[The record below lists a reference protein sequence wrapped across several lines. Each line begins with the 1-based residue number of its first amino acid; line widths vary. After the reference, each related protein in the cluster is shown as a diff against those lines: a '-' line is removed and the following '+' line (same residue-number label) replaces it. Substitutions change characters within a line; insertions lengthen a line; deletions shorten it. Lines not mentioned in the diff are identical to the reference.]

1 MKKFITPAL
10 LLALLL
16 NLGYA
21 LPAHA
26 LPTTGPGNR
35 IHGIDISRW
44 QHPNGEAINFT
55 KMYRSGLRFVW
66 IKGADSHDP
75 ADATAYKYLQLD
87 RPAAQKAGLYTGIY
101 YYAYLPDSTKSDF
114 VIADAKAQ
122 AQKAIWRLSSVGGY
136 TTRDLPIALD
146 IENNCVRP
154 SPNGNC
160 AKYTSREL
168 VTLWAQTWLDTV
180 ASKTTKK
187 PIVYSYAAFLQNAML
202 RTTSLT
208 KYPLWI
214 AAYSK
219 TPATSS
225 PGTKIVGCF
234 AHSWSK
240 ANCSAQWQFWQYTSC
255 GIGAKYGV
263 PSDRVDLNVYSG
275 SDRAFYALTTGTWEP
290 DLTDLLPVNE
300 STTIQL
306 VSSEIST
313 TNKPATF
320 VVDVFRPDGTPVVTG
335 DISFVVTDSSTVG
348 AIQKTIRS
356 ATGRWSLNIT
366 SLKAGFYQGFV
377 EFADPT
383 GTHASSSLPV
393 QFAVAQGPTPT
404 PSPTPSPTPTPSPKP
419 SPTKKPKPVDACAGQ
434 IRN

>member
-1 MKKFITPAL
+1 MKKTLISVLFL
-10 LLALLL
+10 SLVL
-16 NLGYA
+16 NVSSA
-21 LPAHA
+21 LPAGA

-35 IHGIDISRW
+35 IHGVDISRW
-44 QHPNGEAINFT
+44 QHPSGKPINFT
-55 KMYRSGLRFVW
+55 KMYRAGVRFIW

-75 ADATAYKYLQLD
+75 ADATAFKYLKLD
-87 RPAAQKAGLYTGIY
+87 RPAAQAAGLYTGIY
-101 YYAYLPDSTKSDF
+101 YYAYLPDSTKPDF

-136 TTRDLPIALD
+136 TVRDLPIALD

-154 SPNGNC
+154 AANGNC
-160 AKYTSREL
+160 AKYTTKQL
-168 VTLWAQTWLDTV
+168 VTLWTQTWLDTV
-180 ASKTTKK
+180 ASATSKK
-187 PIVYSYAAFLQNAML
+187 PFVYSYAAFLQNAML

-214 AAYSK
+214 AAYTK
-219 TPATSS
+219 TPAVTS
-225 PGTKIVGCF
+225 PGTKVVGCF
-234 AHSWSK
+234 AHAWSK

-275 SDRAFYALTTGTWEP
+275 SDATFYALTAGTWEP
-290 DLTDLLPVNE
+290 DLSDLLPVNE
-300 STTIQL
+300 TTTIQL
-306 VSSEIST
+306 VSSTMT
-313 TNKPATF
+313 TTDKPATF

-335 DISFVVTDSSTVG
+335 DVSLKVSDSSTVG

-356 ATGRWSLNIT
+356 ATGRWTLNIT
-366 SLKAGFYQGFV
+366 SLKAGLYQGLI

-383 GTHASSSLPV
+383 GTHATSDYPV
-393 QFAVAQGPTPT
+393 QFAIAQGPIPT
-404 PSPTPSPTPTPSPKP
+404 PSPSPKPSP
-419 SPTKKPKPVDACAGQ
+419 SPTKKPKPIDTCAGQ

>member
-1 MKKFITPAL
+1 MKKLITPTL
-10 LLALLL
+10 LLALIL
-16 NLGYA
+16 NLSFTFSA
-21 LPAHA
+21 NA

-44 QHPNGEAINFT
+44 QHPGGKPINFT
-55 KMYRSGLRFVW
+55 KMYRSGVRFIW

-75 ADATAYKYLQLD
+75 ADATAFKYLKID
-87 RPAAQKAGLYTGIY
+87 RPAAQTAGLYTGVY
-101 YYAYLPDSTKSDF
+101 YYAYLPDSTDKNF

-122 AQKAIWRLSSVGGY
+122 AQKAIWRLSSIGGY

-154 SPNGNC
+154 APHGNC
-160 AKYTSREL
+160 ARYTSKQL
-168 VTLWAQTWLDTV
+168 VTLWTQTWLDTV
-180 ASKTTKK
+180 AGATSKK
-187 PIVYSYAAFLQNAML
+187 PIVYSYAAFLQNAMM

-214 AAYSK
+214 AAYTK

-225 PGTKIVGCF
+225 PGTKVVGCF
-234 AHSWSK
+234 AHAWSK

-275 SDRAFYALTTGTWEP
+275 SDQMFYALTAGTWEP
-290 DLTDLLPVNE
+290 DLSDLLPVNE
-300 STTIQL
+300 TTTIQL
-306 VSSEIST
+306 VSSSIT
-313 TNKPATF
+313 ATDKPATF

-335 DISFVVTDSSTVG
+335 DVTFKTSDSSTVG

-366 SLKAGFYQGFV
+366 SLKAGFYQGVV

-383 GTHASSSLPV
+383 GTHATSDYPV
-393 QFAVAQGPTPT
+393 QFAVAQGAIPT
-404 PSPTPSPTPTPSPKP
+404 PSPSPSPKP
-419 SPTKKPKPVDACAGQ
+419 SPTPTKRPKPVDYCAGQ